1 LRDRSKDM
9 IIGGG
14 SSIYP
19 GEIEEV
25 LLRHPDLIEVSVVGH
40 PHRQRGEKVV
50 AFRFVDAL
58 PKNNYG
64 KVLKTELRR
73 LAEPER

>member
-19 GEIEEV
+19 REIEEV
-25 LLRHPDLIEVSVVGH
+25 LLRHPD
-40 PHRQRGEKVV
+40 
-50 AFRFVDAL
+50 
-58 PKNNYG
+58 
-64 KVLKTELRR
+64 
-73 LAEPER
+73 

>member
-19 GEIEEV
+19 REIEEV
-25 LLRHPDLIEVSVVGH
+25 LLRHPDLIEVSVVRR
-40 PHRQRGEKVV
+40 PHRQRGEEVV
-50 AFRFVDAL
+50 AFS
-58 PKNNYG
+58 
-64 KVLKTELRR
+64 LRR
-73 LAEPER
+73 RPAEEQFWQSAENRAAPPDEPER